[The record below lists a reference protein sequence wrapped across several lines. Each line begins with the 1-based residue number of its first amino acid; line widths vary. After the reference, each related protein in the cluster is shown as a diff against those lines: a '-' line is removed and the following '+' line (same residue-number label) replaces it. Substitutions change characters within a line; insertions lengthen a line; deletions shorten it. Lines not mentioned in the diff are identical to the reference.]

1 MSEETSRV
9 SEEDDIG
16 TASLLN
22 ADVGSENTAE
32 VLLLYRKG
40 EAGGRGVGAMILRV

>member
-1 MSEETSRV
+1 M

-16 TASLLN
+16 TTSLLN

-32 VLLLYRKG
+32 ESLYRKG
-40 EAGGRGVGAMILRV
+40 EAGGRGVGATILRV